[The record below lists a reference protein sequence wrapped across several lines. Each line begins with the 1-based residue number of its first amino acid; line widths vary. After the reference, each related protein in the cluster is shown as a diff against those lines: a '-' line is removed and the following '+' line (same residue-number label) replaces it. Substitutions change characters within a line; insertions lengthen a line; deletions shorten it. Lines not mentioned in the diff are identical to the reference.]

1 MLQIQYY
8 NKGLSKKQIE
18 QIIKNYNLKYTT
30 LTNEINLKLNSII
43 KTVLSDITPFL
54 ENIEYLSKQAK
65 ELKEIEN
72 TKNRIDTLEAKLK
85 EKALLEKELQNN
97 ITYLKQEINE
107 LKEREKEYERNI
119 RAKDDIINNL
129 EKEKI
134 NKKKKKMLNYSGSNK
149 HLTSSSMENL
159 EINYEQKSEILDEEE
174 IKQKNKNLIKN
185 SKYMMNLKEI
195 TRNLNIYHDHTLLTR
210 NNKNINKFIS
220 SATQKEETKYNKY
233 NKNKKRNVCSTN
245 KKSMKKNQDM
255 RLSSEIKKVS
265 KFNFNKDE
273 EESDKENR
281 INISQDDKSSIVFD
295 EEIDEE
301 IKELEIDEQNI
312 LNLIN
317 KINNFEK

>member
-65 ELKEIEN
+65 QLKEIEN
-72 TKNRIDTLEAKLK
+72 AKNRIDTLEAK
-85 EKALLEKELQNN
+85 
-97 ITYLKQEINE
+97 

-134 NKKKKKMLNYSGSNK
+134 NKKRKKMLNYSNSNK
-149 HLTSSSMENL
+149 HLTSSSMKNL

-174 IKQKNKNLIKN
+174 LKQKNRNLVKN
-185 SKYMMNLKEI
+185 SKYMLNLKEI
-195 TRNLNIYHDHTLLTR
+195 TRNLNIYHEHTLLTR

-220 SATQKEETKYNKY
+220 NTIQKEE
-233 NKNKKRNVCSTN
+233 NKNNKNNRVKKRNVGSTN
-245 KKSMKKNQDM
+245 KRNMKNNQSM
-255 RLSSEIKKVS
+255 RLNSEIKKIS

-273 EESDKENR
+273 YESDKENP
-281 INISQDDKSSIVFD
+281 INFSQDDKSSIIFD
-295 EEIDEE
+295 EEIDDE

-317 KINNFEK
+317 KINNFGNDK